1 MEEKFISGYCRQVD
15 GSRMVTLEY
24 TDAEDYD
31 ADCCYGSCPS
41 ETECT
46 VAQAI
51 RAALTGQD

>member
-24 TDAEDYD
+24 TDSEDYD
-31 ADCCYGSCPS
+31 ADCCYGSCPY

-51 RAALTGQD
+51 RAALNQQN